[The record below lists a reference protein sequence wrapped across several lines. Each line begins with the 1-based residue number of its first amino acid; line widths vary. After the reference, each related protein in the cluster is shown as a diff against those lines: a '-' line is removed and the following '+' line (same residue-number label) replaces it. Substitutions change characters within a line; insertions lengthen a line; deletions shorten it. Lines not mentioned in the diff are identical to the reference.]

1 MTPRGATR
9 HEPDRDPCAGLGRGS
24 SPAETEY
31 AIASSREA
39 GFDLIEFPVFDPSA
53 IDVAAT
59 SRALRTQGMG
69 ARCSLGLSLDT
80 DISSAD
86 AAVVARGER
95 LLGDVISVARDI
107 GSPFVGGVIYSAL
120 TKYMEMPTEQ
130 GRDDAIGALRRL
142 AERAAASDITLG
154 LEIVNRY
161 ETNLINT
168 AEQAVR
174 FIDEIGAP
182 NVVVHLDTYHMNI
195 EETDFRTPVLA
206 CGDRLGYVHV
216 GENFR
221 GYLGTGTVDFPQ
233 LFAALAEVG
242 YSGTVDVRELLVG
255 RGRPWP
261 VADAR
266 HLAQRLERQRGPGS
280 PGAPVH
286 RRRGSSSRP
295 RHARMMWRMP
305 AIPTGRGTAE
315 RTSCA
320 PPFDSDLGRD
330 RDPTDPRPGD

>member
-1 MTPRGATR
+1 MNPIGIHALVWV
-9 HEPDRDPCAGLGRGS
+9 GGS

-59 SRALRTQGMG
+59 SRALRTQGLG

-130 GRDDAIGALRRL
+130 GRDNAIGALRRL

-242 YSGTVDVRELLVG
+242 YSGTITFESFSSAVVDPGLSRTLGIWRNVWSDSADLARQAHQFIVDAVAQAALATRE
-255 RGRPWP
+255 
-261 VADAR
+261 
-266 HLAQRLERQRGPGS
+266 
-280 PGAPVH
+280 
-286 RRRGSSSRP
+286 
-295 RHARMMWRMP
+295 
-305 AIPTGRGTAE
+305 
-315 RTSCA
+315 
-320 PPFDSDLGRD
+320 
-330 RDPTDPRPGD
+330 